1 MSTPTASNEGG
12 EFVLDEENIVDKKR
26 KEMILSRRQEVDE
39 REDELFSA
47 VKVGKLTYEQAATL
61 WHDSVRRYLTSFE
74 PLLRNERIPQSSHY
88 YHDIHL
94 GEVEIAPPERFQVS
108 DDRPQRGC
116 SGRRGI
122 LGEDAPKTVEQT
134 IRGLKT
140 VIETEQF
147 SKEWSFRVN
156 LSKTG
161 AFPQSGHPVQEVS
174 CEETVPMPRG
184 VLMNAVRGGDEFLE
198 NAGIGVETGAKEVDV
213 QADPF

>member
-1 MSTPTASNEGG
+1 MSTPTSANEGG
-12 EFVLDEENIVDKKR
+12 EFVLDEENLVDKKR
-26 KEMILSRRQEVDE
+26 KEMILSRRQEIDE

-74 PLLRNERIPQSSHY
+74 PLLRNERIPQSDHY
-88 YHDIHL
+88 YHTIHL
-94 GEVEIAPPERFQVS
+94 GEVEISPPERFQVS
-108 DDRPQRGC
+108 GGRPQLGRGQR
-116 SGRRGI
+116 SGI
-122 LGEDAPKTVEQT
+122 LGEDAPETVEET
-134 IRGLKT
+134 IQGLKT

-147 SKEWSFRVN
+147 SKQWSFRVD
-156 LSKTG
+156 LSKAG
-161 AFPQSGHPVQEVS
+161 SFPQSGHPIQEVT

-184 VLMNAVRGGDEFLE
+184 VLMNAVRAGDEFLE